1 MSEDTYYIK
10 PNALAISPTTPAPL
24 ATILTI
30 DLANSAPSP
39 DCPAETALEIAS
51 TNFETYSMKIKLPT
65 YRIITTS
72 K

>member
-10 PNALAISPTTPAPL
+10 PNALATSDTTPTPL
-24 ATILTI
+24 AAILTI

-39 DCPAETALEIAS
+39 DCPAETVLAIAS
-51 TNFETYSMKIKLPT
+51 PNFEMCSMKINLLT
-65 YRIITTS
+65 YKIITTL

>member
-10 PNALAISPTTPAPL
+10 PNALAISSTTPAPL

-39 DCPAETALEIAS
+39 DCPAETVLAIAS
-51 TNFETYSMKIKLPT
+51 PNFEMCSMKITPLT